1 MEGME
6 MNQTRRLIGEG
17 ANSLKVKRSYRDYSI
32 VDEGGNVLAH
42 ITFNRSETPITE
54 VKIWSYWLDD
64 VDNIKLPVLTP
75 ANTAIAYSILS
86 KYFTPELSMKILEVA
101 KRIFKRWG
109 E

>member
-1 MEGME
+1 MMA
-6 MNQTRRLIGEG
+6 RLIGEG
-17 ANSLKVKRSYRDYSI
+17 VNSLKVKRGYGDYSI
-32 VDEGGNVLAH
+32 VDEKDNVLAH

-75 ANTAIAYSILS
+75 DNTSIAYSILS
-86 KYFTPELSMKILEVA
+86 KYFTPALSMKILEVA

-109 E
+109 Q